1 MRCLLLVLGV
11 RRVDPNRAFPP
22 LVVLCAVDLA
32 DRCLERFRSV
42 LHHDRR
48 VRFEVMEPARVLG
61 VAALGRHKCVDALV
75 FDPHERYLANL
86 AGLPPDRGEHDDR
99 DARLHQGVRTGA
111 TRCFVLLDLVGYP
124 LPRARFVFCV
134 EVHSRTLAL
143 PLHSIGM
150 NRTFVLC
157 KPDAVERG
165 LAGRIVTRFEDKGL
179 KIVAAE
185 LRVADSDT
193 LDAHYEEH
201 VEKGFY
207 PDLKAFMSRGP
218 VLAMV
223 LEGPEDT
230 FAMVRSMMGE
240 TNPATSP
247 PGTIRGDFGTE
258 MTENLVHG
266 SDSNESAARE
276 IGIWFPNL

>member
-1 MRCLLLVLGV
+1 
-11 RRVDPNRAFPP
+11 
-22 LVVLCAVDLA
+22 
-32 DRCLERFRSV
+32 
-42 LHHDRR
+42 
-48 VRFEVMEPARVLG
+48 
-61 VAALGRHKCVDALV
+61 
-75 FDPHERYLANL
+75 
-86 AGLPPDRGEHDDR
+86 
-99 DARLHQGVRTGA
+99 
-111 TRCFVLLDLVGYP
+111 
-124 LPRARFVFCV
+124 
-134 EVHSRTLAL
+134 
-143 PLHSIGM
+143 M

-179 KIVAAE
+179 KIAAAE

-193 LDAHYEEH
+193 LDQHYAEH

-218 VLAMV
+218 GLAMV

-266 SDSNESAARE
+266 SDSNESAERE
-276 IGIWFPNL
+276 IGIWFPSL